1 MKTLITWTEIA
12 VNDLARAEK
21 FYGHVFGMSFTKMT
35 IAEFNYSIV
44 VQEGNTEALALVKGY
59 GYTPSQEGTT
69 IYLNAAPDI
78 DPFLKSVVQA
88 GGSVVLDKTYLSPE
102 AGYIAFIIDSE
113 GNKIGL
119 QHA

>member
-1 MKTLITWTEIA
+1 MKKLITWTEIP
-12 VNDLARAEK
+12 VEDFERAKK
-21 FYGHVFGMSFTKMT
+21 FYGNVFGMKFTDMKV
-35 IAEFNYSIV
+35 AEYDYSIMNF
-44 VQEGNTEALALVKGY
+44 EGNAETAALVKGY
-59 GYTPSQEGTT
+59 GYRPSLEGTT

-78 DPFLKSVVQA
+78 DPLLKKVVNES
-88 GGSVVLDKTYLSPE
+88 GSIIMDKTYLSPE